1 MSEDGVAA
9 AAYKET
15 ELKEDVLLIQFK
27 LVDKGSYRTINTF
40 NFVNLPLAK
49 LQDNNVSTLIEILNK
64 LKKLSG
70 LGPYLSKKRTN
81 TNDFIPFRKSILTR
95 VMAEQL

>member
-1 MSEDGVAA
+1 MNEKEPGTPP
-9 AAYKET
+9 YKET

-27 LVDKGSYRTINTF
+27 LVDKMSYRTINTF
-40 NFVNLPLAK
+40 NFVNLPLGR

-70 LGPYLSKKRTN
+70 LGPYLSKKKGA

-95 VMAEQL
+95 VMAE